1 MFASGSITAAAIQ
14 IIYSWYCIMFNFRP
28 VSNLR
33 FVSKLI
39 EKAVF
44 LQLNDYLLR
53 DGLHEPLQS
62 TYKALHSTE
71 TAFIRVYND
80 IILFVGSGQN
90 VILVLLDMST
100 TFDTVNHEILLTRL
114 HQHFGIR
121 DTSLD
126 WFRDYLHDC
135 MSTSS
140 IHSQTSL
147 IY

>member
-1 MFASGSITAAAIQ
+1 MFD
-14 IIYSWYCIMFNFRP
+14 FRP

-71 TAFIRVYND
+71 TAFIRVNND

-100 TFDTVNHEILLTRL
+100 TFDTVDHEILLTRL

-126 WFRDYLHDC
+126 WFRDYLNDC

>member
-1 MFASGSITAAAIQ
+1 
-14 IIYSWYCIMFNFRP
+14 MFNFRP

-44 LQLNDYLLR
+44 LQLNDYLLHN
-53 DGLHEPLQS
+53 GLHEPLQS
-62 TYKALHSTE
+62 AYKALHSTE

-80 IILFVGSGQN
+80 IILFGGSGQN
-90 VILVLLDMST
+90 VILVLLDMSAA
-100 TFDTVNHEILLTRL
+100 FDTINHEMLLTRL
-114 HQHFGIR
+114 HQHFGIS
-121 DTSLD
+121 DTALD
-126 WFRDYLHDC
+126 WFRDYLHNR

-140 IHSQTSL
+140 IHSQTRV